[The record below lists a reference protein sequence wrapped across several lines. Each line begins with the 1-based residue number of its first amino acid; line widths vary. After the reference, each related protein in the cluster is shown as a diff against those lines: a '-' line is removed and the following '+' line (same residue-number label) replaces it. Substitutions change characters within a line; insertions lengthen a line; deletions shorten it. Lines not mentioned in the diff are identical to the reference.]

1 MRNRRNRDRDLP
13 QSSSPLMRD
22 PGETP
27 GFPCQNCGSRV
38 QMTIAELLYKPS
50 FTCVV
55 CGCVY
60 EKNATASAKA
70 LEMLQSVHVAAKQI
84 EELKER
90 YR

>member
-1 MRNRRNRDRDLP
+1 MRNRRNRDLP
-13 QSSSPLMRD
+13 QPSNPLMRD
-22 PGETP
+22 PAATP
-27 GFPCQNCGSRV
+27 GFPCQNCGSKV

-50 FTCVV
+50 FACVV

-70 LEMLQSVHVAAKQI
+70 LEMLQNVHVAAKQI